1 METSNCSLIEMSLHR
16 IVQHVKCPRILPILH
31 HHTLPGKNLD
41 ILLPNIINTSLTTG
55 IVPRDLKT
63 AVVKSLLKNTHHLTK
78 YLVENYRPISNLP
91 FLSKILEKIV
101 LHQRVCL
108 PSPSKQPQQPL
119 SVSLSSRTLHQDRF
133 VTFRKR
139 HSLRS
144 GQWQYF
150 CSSFVGSLCRF

>member
-41 ILLPNIINTSLTTG
+41 ILLPNIINT
-55 IVPRDLKT
+55 
-63 AVVKSLLKNTHHLTK
+63 LKNTHHLTK